1 MQATASVFRRPTF
14 VASLRNSHALERA
27 EPEAVAEVSAKELP
41 MTATL
46 NNPLDTDPAEGS
58 REVVERELKRQERKQ
73 NEIDHLPGVN
83 VSGQPQGG
91 AVDRAN
97 AGEKKSS

>member
-1 MQATASVFRRPTF
+1 M
-14 VASLRNSHALERA
+14 ER
-27 EPEAVAEVSAKELP
+27 PEAEAVTQVPVKELP
-41 MTATL
+41 MTAAR
-46 NNPLDTDPAEGS
+46 NNRLDTDPAEGS
-58 REVVERELKRQERKQ
+58 RDVVERELKRQERKQ